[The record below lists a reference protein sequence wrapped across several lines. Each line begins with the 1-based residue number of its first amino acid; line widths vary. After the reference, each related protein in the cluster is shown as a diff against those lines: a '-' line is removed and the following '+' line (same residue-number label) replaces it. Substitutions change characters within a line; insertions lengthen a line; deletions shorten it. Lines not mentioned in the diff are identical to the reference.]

1 MQTGTFL
8 ALRRFYK
15 ILRMPKKAEKNS
27 GKNSATIIK
36 CPSLIRKEPGR
47 SRAAYIALR
56 KYKSAKCESSAKLR
70 KWKRYK
76 NADCFSLFAKESIEK
91 KNILKVTYLLARLR
105 FLAEMKRIEKI

>member
-1 MQTGTFL
+1 MQNGTFL

-15 ILRMPKKAEKNS
+15 ILRMPKKAE
-27 GKNSATIIK
+27 NSATIIK

-47 SRAAYIALR
+47 SRAAYTALR

-91 KNILKVTYLLARLR
+91 KTY
-105 FLAEMKRIEKI
+105 